1 MTWTLQ
7 EAGYPGAH
15 SAVAQTMELR
25 QRLNRI
31 RGKKPA
37 GSTLAA
43 APARPDAEE
52 AETDLAQFLGGEWK
66 QDESGRT
73 FRVERSM
80 PCDQIHGR
88 LRLDEIYRTDVRW
101 LELLSGDPEFSTFD
115 PEATLFLDTETT
127 GLAGGSGTYVF
138 LVGLGYFR
146 GDVFRTDQLFLP
158 DLDSEFS
165 FLKQLCD
172 RVRGDADG
180 KTFRYLV
187 TFNGK
192 GYDLNLL
199 EYRFLIHGIEPPFES
214 LSHLDLL
221 YPTRML
227 WKRSLQNCALQT
239 VEKLILG
246 LRRPPD
252 IPSALIPRTYFTYL
266 RSGYHQPFQ
275 SVFEHNRIDV
285 LTMVGLLAVAVQLLK
300 EPDRRFFVSPIS
312 SAQMLLLRGEDQ
324 EALRLLEIVS
334 QETQWEVER
343 PDLMLLL
350 AGLKKKL
357 GASDEALA
365 LFEELLRI
373 QERPPLETF
382 EEAAKILEHQKRDLE
397 KALSLVQKA
406 SSMYPESNDLDHR
419 KFRLQCRIAGEKWY

>member
-1 MTWTLQ
+1 
-7 EAGYPGAH
+7 
-15 SAVAQTMELR
+15 MELR

-31 RGKKPA
+31 YGKKPA
-37 GSTLAA
+37 GNALAA
-43 APARPDAEE
+43 N
-52 AETDLAQFLGGEWK
+52 TDRSDTGALQTELAQFLGGAWR

-73 FRVERSM
+73 FSVERSL
-80 PCDQIHGR
+80 PRDQVHGR
-88 LRLDEIYRTDVRW
+88 LKLDEVYRTDVRW
-101 LELLSGDPEFSTFD
+101 LELLSGDPVFSAFD

-138 LVGLGYFR
+138 LVGLGYFQ
-146 GDVFRTDQLFLP
+146 GDFFRTEQLFLP
-158 DLDSEFS
+158 DLNSES
-165 FLKQLCD
+165 PFLKQLCD
-172 RVRGDADG
+172 RVRGNSDG
-180 KTFRYLV
+180 KEFRYLV

-199 EYRFLIHGIEPPFES
+199 EYRFLIQGIEPPFDS

-227 WKRSLQNCALQT
+227 WKRRLQNCALQT

-252 IPSALIPRTYFTYL
+252 IPSALIPQTYFTYL
-266 RSGYHQPFQ
+266 RSGYHQPFR

-285 LTMVGLLAVAVQLLK
+285 LTLVGLLAVAAQLLK
-300 EPDRRFFVSPIS
+300 KPDRRFFVSPIS
-312 SAQMLLLRGEDQ
+312 SAQLLLLRGENQ
-324 EALRLLEIVS
+324 EALQLLESVS
-334 QETQWEVER
+334 QEVQWEAER

-373 QERPPLETF
+373 QERPPLQTF
-382 EEAAKILEHQKRDLE
+382 EEAAKILEHQKRDLA
-397 KALSLVQKA
+397 KALDLVQRA
-406 SSMYPESNDLDHR
+406 SSMYPESTDLQHR
-419 KFRLQCRIAGEKWY
+419 RFRLQCRLVPK

>member
-1 MTWTLQ
+1 
-7 EAGYPGAH
+7 
-15 SAVAQTMELR
+15 MELR

-31 RGKKPA
+31 YGKKSA
-37 GSTLAA
+37 GSVLAA
-43 APARPDAEE
+43 EPANPDPGEPQ
-52 AETDLAQFLGGEWK
+52 TDLAQFLGGEWG
-66 QDESGRT
+66 QDTNGRT
-73 FRVERSM
+73 FWVERSM
-80 PCDQIHGR
+80 PRSQVHGR

-101 LELLSGDPEFSTFD
+101 LELLSGDPSFSTFD

-158 DLDSEFS
+158 DLDSESS

-172 RVRGDADG
+172 RVRGDSDG
-180 KTFRYLV
+180 KKFRYLV

-199 EYRFLIHGIEPPFES
+199 EYRFLIHGIEPPFQS

-227 WKRSLQNCALQT
+227 WKRSLENCALQT

-266 RSGYHQPFQ
+266 RTGYHQPFQ

-300 EPDRRFFVSPIS
+300 EPDRRFFASPIS
-312 SAQMLLLRGEDQ
+312 SAQLLLLRGQ
-324 EALRLLEIVS
+324 NREAMRLLEVAC
-334 QETQWEVER
+334 QEVQWEAER

-350 AGLKKKL
+350 ASLKKKL

-397 KALSLVQKA
+397 KALDLVQRA
-406 SSMYPESNDLDHR
+406 SSMYPESDGLDHR
-419 KFRLQCRIAGEKWY
+419 KFRLQCRLAGEKWY

>member
-1 MTWTLQ
+1 
-7 EAGYPGAH
+7 
-15 SAVAQTMELR
+15 MELR

-31 RGKKPA
+31 YGKKPA
-37 GSTLAA
+37 GSALAA
-43 APARPDAEE
+43 NTDRSDTGEPQ
-52 AETDLAQFLGGEWK
+52 TDLAQFLGGQWK
-66 QDESGRT
+66 RDESGRT
-73 FRVERSM
+73 FSVERSL
-80 PCDQIHGR
+80 PRDQVHGR
-88 LRLDEIYRTDVRW
+88 LKLDEVYRTDVRW
-101 LELLSGDPEFSTFD
+101 LELLSGDPAFSTFD

-158 DLDSEFS
+158 DLDSESS
-165 FLKQLCD
+165 FLNQLCD
-172 RVRGDADG
+172 RIRGDADG
-180 KTFRYLV
+180 KEFRYLV

-199 EYRFLIHGIEPPFES
+199 EYRFLIHGIAPPFQS

-227 WKRSLQNCALQT
+227 WKRSLENCALQT
-239 VEKLILG
+239 VERLVLG

-252 IPSALIPRTYFTYL
+252 IPSAQIPATYFTYL
-266 RSGYHQPFQ
+266 RSGYHQPFR

-285 LTMVGLLAVAVQLLK
+285 LTLVGLLAVAAQLLK

-312 SAQMLLLRGEDQ
+312 SAQLLHLRGEDQ
-324 EALRLLEIVS
+324 EAVRLLENVFGES
-334 QETQWEVER
+334 QWEAER

-350 AGLKKKL
+350 ASLKKKL
-357 GASDEALA
+357 GASDEALV

-373 QERPPLETF
+373 QECPPLETF
-382 EEAAKILEHQKRDLE
+382 EEAAKILEHQNRDLE
-397 KALSLVQKA
+397 KALDLVQRA
-406 SSMYPESNDLDHR
+406 FSIYPESTNLKHR
-419 KFRLQCRIAGEKWY
+419 RFRLQCRLAGEKWY

>member
-1 MTWTLQ
+1 
-7 EAGYPGAH
+7 
-15 SAVAQTMELR
+15 MELR

-31 RGKKPA
+31 YGKKPA
-37 GSTLAA
+37 GSVLAA
-43 APARPDAEE
+43 EPANPDPGEPQ
-52 AETDLAQFLGGEWK
+52 TDLAQFLGGEWG
-66 QDESGRT
+66 QDANGRT
-73 FRVERSM
+73 FWVERSM
-80 PCDQIHGR
+80 PRDQVHGR

-101 LELLSGDPEFSTFD
+101 LELLSGDPGFSTFD

-158 DLDSEFS
+158 DLDSESS
-165 FLKQLCD
+165 FWKQLCA

-180 KTFRYLV
+180 KKFRYLV

-199 EYRFLIHGIEPPFES
+199 EYRFLIHGIEPPFQS

-227 WKRSLQNCALQT
+227 WKRSLENCALQT

-300 EPDRRFFVSPIS
+300 EPDRRFFASPIS
-312 SAQMLLLRGEDQ
+312 SAQLLLLRGQDR
-324 EALRLLEIVS
+324 EAMRLLEVAC
-334 QETQWEVER
+334 QEVQWEAER

-350 AGLKKKL
+350 ASLKKKL

-397 KALSLVQKA
+397 KALDLVQRA
-406 SSMYPESNDLDHR
+406 SSMYPGSDSLDHR
-419 KFRLQCRIAGEKWY
+419 KFRLECRLAGEKWY